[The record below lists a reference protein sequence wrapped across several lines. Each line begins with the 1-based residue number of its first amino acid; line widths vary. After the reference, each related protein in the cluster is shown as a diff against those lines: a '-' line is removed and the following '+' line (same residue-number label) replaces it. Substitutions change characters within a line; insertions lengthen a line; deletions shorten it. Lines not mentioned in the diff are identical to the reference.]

1 MKNSLHRVLNKMPQ
15 GKVKKAELRSAKPM
29 AVKLAKV
36 DEVYEMVSSGYGNLE
51 FALEMFYEG
60 REKIIG
66 ARDIFRFDMNDYLTG
81 VDEFSVL
88 VENLEDLGVEFP
100 DEVLEIQ
107 NMIEDTSDKWNELHQ
122 EFENLG
128 VNPMR
133 DRI

>member
-1 MKNSLHRVLNKMPQ
+1 MT
-15 GKVKKAELRSAKPM
+15 
-29 AVKLAKV
+29 VKLAKV

-100 DEVLEIQ
+100 DEVLDIQ
-107 NMIEDTSDKWNELHQ
+107 NMIENTSDKWNELHG

-128 VNPMR
+128 VSPMR

>member
-1 MKNSLHRVLNKMPQ
+1 MLQRVLNKMPQ

-128 VNPMR
+128 INPMV